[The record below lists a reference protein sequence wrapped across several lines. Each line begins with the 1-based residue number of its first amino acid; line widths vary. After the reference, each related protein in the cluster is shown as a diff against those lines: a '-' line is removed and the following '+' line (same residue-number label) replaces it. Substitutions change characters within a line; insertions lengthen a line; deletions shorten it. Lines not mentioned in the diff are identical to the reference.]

1 MSCPQDVDE
10 NAFLQDAGRAELPA
24 PELADI
30 IWQLSGIAPSTDHSL
45 SHMTAPLDSN
55 LVADYLLDHPHFF
68 EEHAELLGRIKLT
81 SPVLGRAISLQE
93 RQMEILRE
101 KIKIQDLHMADLLRI
116 AHEND
121 DIAHKFQSWTRT
133 LLAVRGERDLPRAL
147 IDSLQTVFNVPQVTL
162 RLWQLSA
169 DHGDA
174 WYAAATSEDAHL
186 FADGLSAPFCGPNN
200 DFEAAQWLPQPG
212 AVQSIAILPLRNATS
227 TQAFGLLVLGS
238 DDARRFSAE
247 MATDFLSRIGATASA
262 ALSSLL
268 D

>member
-1 MSCPQDVDE
+1 
-10 NAFLQDAGRAELPA
+10 
-24 PELADI
+24 
-30 IWQLSGIAPSTDHSL
+30 
-45 SHMTAPLDSN
+45 MTAPLDSN

-121 DIAHKFQSWTRT
+121 DIANKFQSWTRT
-133 LLAVRGERDLPRAL
+133 LLAARNDDDLPRAV
-147 IDSLQTVFNVPQVTL
+147 IDSLQTIFNVPQVTL
-162 RLWQLSA
+162 RLWQLN
-169 DHGDA
+169 DGHDDA
-174 WYAAATSEDAHL
+174 WYAGATSDEARI

-200 DFEAAQWLPQPG
+200 DFEAAQWLTEPG
-212 AVQSIAILPLRNATS
+212 TVQSIAILPLRS
-227 TQAFGLLVLGS
+227 GVLPQAFGLLVLGS
-238 DDARRFSAE
+238 DDAQRFSAE
-247 MATDFLSRIGATASA
+247 MATDFLSRIGETASA
-262 ALSSLL
+262 ALTVLR